1 MFIIKDIQL
10 EKFSAHFKLRFVE
23 HLLSLNRNSNLEQ
36 LLFITDEALGFKIE
50 SEDLVSKYVEL
61 YLNHL
66 PLFEVKPLWL
76 KFVLKNE
83 DYSSEDKL
91 SHIEKNIQQTT

>member
-1 MFIIKDIQL
+1 MLIIKDIQF

-23 HLLSLNRNSNLEQ
+23 HLLSLNPYSNLEQ
-36 LLFITDEALGFKIE
+36 LLFITNEALGFKIE
-50 SEDLVSKYVEL
+50 SEELVSKYVEL

-66 PLFEVKPLWL
+66 PVFEEKPLWM
-76 KFVLKNE
+76 KFVLKSE

-91 SHIEKNIQQTT
+91 SHIEKNIQHTT